1 MTINVKSIQDI
12 MRKDDGVDGDA
23 QRISQ
28 LVWLIFLKIYDDKE
42 KEYEIMGD
50 YVSPIPEKLRWR
62 NWAEDR
68 EGITGEELLNFVN
81 DELFPGLQ
89 ELDVEGESSPLA
101 SKISSLFQDTYNYMK
116 SGTLLRQV
124 INIVNDIDFNDLK
137 DRHIFNDV
145 YEKILNDLQ
154 SAGNAG
160 EYYTPRPVTKFMV
173 DMIDPKLGEIVFD
186 PACGTGGF
194 LINAL
199 EHVRAKYVKNTEDEK
214 SLQNSIRG
222 IEKKPLPYLLS
233 ITNMILHNVELPQ
246 IDRMNTLGIKPYKDY
261 GKMDEVD
268 IILANPP
275 FGGDEESGVMSNFP
289 KSYSSVETADL
300 FLLLFVRMLKEG
312 GRAAIVLPDGNL
324 FSEGRRARIKEK
336 LMEECNLHTI
346 VRLPKNVFA
355 PYTDIATNILF
366 FEKGKPTEEVWFFE
380 HPVPGDRKNYS
391 KTKPIKDEEFAL
403 EKEWWNNREGNEYA
417 WKVSIEDIKDRDYNL
432 DIKNPNKETISIGFT
447 PEEGISRL
455 KNKVVE
461 MNKLI
466 ENLEKMIDNKKE
478 VEFDFIELSEL
489 LQRSNNKIELKDEET
504 YSQVTVRLWGKGIEE
519 RNKVLGAEIGTK
531 TRQVVEENQFILSK
545 IDARS
550 GAYGIIPPEL
560 TGAVV
565 SSDFPVYD
573 INTER
578 VVPEYVDWIS
588 KTLFFMEQCKSA
600 SSGTT
605 NRIRLKEDRF
615 LKIKIPVPKNLEGQ
629 QEIINQM
636 KSCQKLG
643 LELEETQSIKET
655 LMQVILHELFLTKDK
670 PSEENNEELED
681 TLVKK

>member
-1 MTINVKSIQDI
+1 MSINVKTIQDI

-28 LVWLIFLKIYDDKE
+28 LVWLVFLKIFDDKE
-42 KEYEIMGD
+42 MEYELMGD
-50 YVSPIPEKLRWR
+50 YVSPIPENLRWR

-68 EGITGEELLNFVN
+68 EGITGDELLDFVN
-81 DELFPGLQ
+81 NSLFPGLQ
-89 ELDVEGESSPLA
+89 ELQVEVEGTFLA
-101 SKISSLFQDTYNYMK
+101 RKIGNLFQDTYNYMK

-173 DMIDPKLGEIVFD
+173 EMIDPQLGEIVLD

-194 LINAL
+194 LVNTL
-199 EHVRAKYVKNTEDEK
+199 EHVRSRYVKNTEDEK
-214 SLQNSIRG
+214 LLQNSIRG

-233 ITNMILHNVELPQ
+233 ITNMILHNVELPL
-246 IDRMNTLGIKPYKDY
+246 IDRVNTLGVKPYKDY

-275 FGGDEESGVMSNFP
+275 FGGDEEGAVMSNFP

-300 FLLLFVRMLKEG
+300 FLLLFIRMLKVG
-312 GRAAIVLPDGNL
+312 GRAAIILPDGNL
-324 FSEGRRARIKEK
+324 FSEGKRARIKEK

-366 FEKGKPTEEVWFFE
+366 FEKGKPTEEVWFLE
-380 HPVPGDRKNYS
+380 HPIPGDRKNYS
-391 KTKPIKDEEFAL
+391 KTRPIKDEEFNL
-403 EKEWWNNREGNEYA
+403 EKEWWNNREENEYA
-417 WKVSIEDIKDRDYNL
+417 WKVSIEEIKDRDYNL
-432 DIKNPNKETISIGFT
+432 DIKNPNNESISIEFT
-447 PEEGISRL
+447 PLEGINRL
-455 KNKVVE
+455 KNKVSE
-461 MNKLI
+461 MKRII
-466 ENLEKMIDNKKE
+466 ENLEKIANDKQE
-478 VEFDFIELSEL
+478 AEFNFIELNQIL
-489 LQRSNNKIELKDEET
+489 KRSNEKIELIDDELYT
-504 YSQVTVRLWGKGIEE
+504 QVTVRLWGKGIEE
-519 RNKVLGAEIGTK
+519 RNKVLGSEIGTQ
-531 TRQVVEENQFILSK
+531 TRQVVLENQFILSK

-573 INTER
+573 IRSEL
-578 VVPEYVDWIS
+578 VSPEYIDWIS
-588 KTLFFMEQCKSA
+588 KTSFFMEQCKSA

-615 LKIKIPVPKNLEGQ
+615 LKIKIPVPKDMAKQ
-629 QEIINQM
+629 QQIINQM
-636 KSCQKLG
+636 KVCQSLG
-643 LELEETQSIKET
+643 LELDESQNIKET
-655 LMQVILHELFLTKDK
+655 LMQVILHELFLQRDD
-670 PSEENNEELED
+670 SSNGAGGLEL
-681 TLVKK
+681 